1 MPDNMSQEIL
11 SSPVKNEVYEDDFQ
25 FSEGSDLDSESDQD
39 EEIWEVEISAKEI
52 DEFISELKLIRNL
65 ETQVIYQEDE
75 TNQES
80 SFEYDNESFDFFNDT
95 NEFRNDQ
102 NEDDEFQNDPSDF
115 IEDSKQDILYPITEL
130 NIKSEENVDLKGNYF
145 ALLCLIFERSSKKI
159 SIRFQEKIS
168 GHFSMITFDKDL
180 YSKAKYLPKQNLN

>member
-159 SIRFQEKIS
+159 
-168 GHFSMITFDKDL
+168 
-180 YSKAKYLPKQNLN
+180 